1 MEDANAPSFELQNTS
16 ASTRAV
22 RKIGMHSWR
31 GRMKLQRLRCELI
44 ANARSTR
51 TNDRKSFVR
60 SVPLKTRKASEA
72 VEDEARRKLELEEKR
87 SRDREVKRAA
97 EDACMRAT
105 RPLGMDR
112 HLSTY
117 WWNFGGRKD
126 AIYVQSFSGEWG
138 LYNSQE
144 AVDKLFELFREGC
157 QRTRP
162 EETVG
167 KAQGDDRRC
176 LQTSG

>member
-1 MEDANAPSFELQNTS
+1 MAWKNEVSKAQAELDREREEYENERS
-16 ASTRAV
+16 RELRAIRAV
-22 RKIGMHSWR
+22 ENEEKRKR
-31 GRMKLQRLRCELI
+31 
-44 ANARSTR
+44 
-51 TNDRKSFVR
+51 
-60 SVPLKTRKASEA
+60 EA

-97 EDACMRAT
+97 EDAACSVRA

-144 AVDKLFELFREGC
+144 AVDKLLTLFL
-157 QRTRP
+157 
-162 EETVG
+162 
-167 KAQGDDRRC
+167 RRVSENS
-176 LQTSG
+176 L